1 MPNYDIGL
9 VRTFTTVYE
18 TRSVTH
24 AAEQLFV
31 SQPSVSYALKR
42 LRKIFGNELF
52 IRSGQEMVP
61 TAAAER
67 IYPRLRGSLETIDE
81 IMQGEE
87 NFAASTSSRTFRL
100 QMTDIGT
107 TVLLPPIIRAA
118 SVAAPNVRI
127 EVEQLK
133 FSSAPDDLLEGRID
147 AFLCTPKIVH
157 PDIRRDVLF
166 RQHYVGICAANH
178 PRIGPK
184 PTLVEFLAERHVSLT
199 GETGH
204 HIVDD
209 TFVEQGHSREIVLSV
224 PNFLV
229 LPLLLQDTELIC
241 FAPLVMAQAFVAAG
255 NVRTFELPV
264 QIPITEVSLYSYRR
278 PQQSPAAN
286 WFENLVRTTLQKLN
300 KLLT

>member
-9 VRTFTTVYE
+9 VRTFITVYE
-18 TRSVTH
+18 TRSVTQ

-52 IRSGQEMVP
+52 VRSGQEMVP
-61 TAAAER
+61 TSAAEQ

-87 NFAASTSSRTFRL
+87 EFAASTSRRTFRL
-100 QMTDIGT
+100 QMTDVGATI
-107 TVLLPPIIRAA
+107 LLPPIISAT
-118 SVAAPNVRI
+118 SIAAPNVRI
-127 EVEQLK
+127 EVEQLRS
-133 FSSAPDDLLEGRID
+133 SSAPSDLLEGRID

-184 PTLVEFLAERHVSLT
+184 PKLAEFLAERHISLT

-209 TFVEQGHSREIVLSV
+209 TMMEQGHSREVVLSV

-229 LPLLLQDTELIC
+229 LPLLLQDTELVS
-241 FAPLVMAQAFVAAG
+241 FAPLVMVQAFREAG
-255 NVRTFELPV
+255 TVRTFELPV
-264 QIPITEVSLYSYRR
+264 EIPSIATDAPFSRQPQIGSKT
-278 PQQSPAAN
+278 
-286 WFENLVRTTLQKLN
+286 
-300 KLLT
+300 